1 MRIERYLLM
10 LLLFISAVAA
20 IIYCRKAALFQAE
33 NERLR
38 VQLSDVEEVLA
49 SSTNSASSMVREIE
63 AVRKQRS
70 ELMTLRNE
78 VTQLRVASNN
88 AVKAAAELQRL
99 QAENKELR
107 AGTSARSLSPQQ
119 SAGSRFAGQD
129 HFTRDSWAFAG
140 YGSPEDA
147 LVSAI
152 WAMKEGNPKSYL
164 ESLSPQEQQ
173 RVAENWKN
181 KSEQEIA
188 QKHQSDVSQ
197 ITGVRILD
205 RKQGGNPGEMLL
217 NVYLEGQNQL
227 HTIIMN
233 QSGEEWRFGGFVRP
247 PQQQAQAAAQQ

>member
-10 LLLFISAVAA
+10 VLIFISAVAA
-20 IIYCRKAALFQAE
+20 IIYWRKATLFQTE

-38 VQLSDVEEVLA
+38 AQINELEEQQVI
-49 SSTNSASSMVREIE
+49 STNSTSAMIAEIE

-78 VTQLRVASNN
+78 VTQLRTANKNSE
-88 AVKAAAELQRL
+88 KLAADLQRV

-107 AGTSARSLSPQQ
+107 AATRAGGQTSGQ
-119 SAGSRFAGQD
+119 SSNNKFAGQD
-129 HFTRDSWAFAG
+129 HFTRDSWSFAG

-152 WAMKEGNPKSYL
+152 WAMKEGNPKTYL

-173 RVAENWKN
+173 RIAESWKN

-205 RKQGGNPGEMLL
+205 RKAGGNPGEVLL

-233 QSGEEWRFGGFVRP
+233 QNGPEWKFGGFVRP
-247 PQQQAQAAAQQ
+247 PQQQAQAQAQQ